1 MGVKQVVQKKYRIT
15 IPREFRALLGIGEG
29 DEVELRL
36 EHGRIVIVPSWF
48 VSNPTERLSGLVEGV
63 RVSEEPKREI
73 RKAVAD
79 RIEKG
84 LSGDEKIR

>member
-15 IPREFRALLGIGEG
+15 IPKEYRALLGIGEG
-29 DEVELRL
+29 DEVEVRL
-36 EHGRIVIVPSWF
+36 QQGQIVIVPSWF
-48 VSNPTERLSGLVEGV
+48 VPNPTERLSGLVEGV

-79 RIEKG
+79 RAEKELEG
-84 LSGDEKIR
+84 E